1 MTAVAG
7 RDAWCGDEQ
16 ADRRMRVVLV
26 GARRGIRPCQ
36 VSPPTAGPFHEWKDR
51 CSRTRAEDAQARVR
65 LPDPAVLAGA
75 QTAGGCCACR

>member
-36 VSPPTAGPFHEWKDR
+36 VSPPTAGPFHDWKDR
-51 CSRTRAEDAQARVR
+51 C
-65 LPDPAVLAGA
+65 
-75 QTAGGCCACR
+75 